1 MRRKEREVKET
12 ETIQQMLGEF
22 KGGRLGEKNS
32 VGLGVF
38 VRGGGE

>member
-22 KGGRLGEKNS
+22 KGMRERS
-32 VGLGVF
+32 MSC
-38 VRGGGE
+38 R